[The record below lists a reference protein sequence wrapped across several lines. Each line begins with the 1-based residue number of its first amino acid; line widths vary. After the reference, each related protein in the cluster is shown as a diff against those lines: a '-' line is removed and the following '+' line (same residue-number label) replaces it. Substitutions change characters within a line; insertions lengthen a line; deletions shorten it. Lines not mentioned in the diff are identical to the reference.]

1 MSYAH
6 PEYLVETGWLED
18 NLDDPSLRI
27 FDSTVLLQLQPKG
40 PYVIESG
47 RATYGEGH
55 IPGAGFLDLTTEL
68 ADPNQKLR
76 FMMPSA
82 DAFAAALSKAGV
94 GPDNRVILYS
104 TNMPAWASRMWWML
118 RAFGFDN
125 AAVLN
130 GGMKK
135 WATEGRPVSTEP
147 ASYPAATFVARLR
160 PEMIAGKDDVLAAIG
175 ASDTCLLDSLP
186 AQMYSGEMTP
196 YGRPGHITGS
206 VNVSNTDLEDAETNT
221 LLPAEALKAKFDGA
235 GVLDGRRI
243 ITYCGGGIA
252 ATYDTFALALLG
264 YDDVAVYDASL
275 SEWAAD
281 PDTPMETG

>member
-6 PEYLVETGWLED
+6 PEYLVETSWLEE
-18 NLDDPSLRI
+18 NLGDPSLRI
-27 FDSTVLLQLQPKG
+27 FDSTVLLQLQPEG

-47 RATYGEGH
+47 RTIYEQGH

-82 DAFAAALSKAGV
+82 DAFAAAFSKAGV
-94 GPDNRVILYS
+94 SPDNRVILYS

-118 RAFGFDN
+118 RAFGHDN

-135 WATEGRPVSTEP
+135 WAAEGRPVSTEP
-147 ASYPAATFVARLR
+147 ASYPAAAFKAQLR
-160 PEMIAGKDDVLAAIG
+160 PEMVASKDDVHAAIG

-196 YGRPGHITGS
+196 YGRPGHIVGS
-206 VNVSNTDLEDAETNT
+206 VNVSNTDLEDPATNT
-221 LLPAEALKAKFDGA
+221 LLPADALKAKFDSA

-275 SEWAAD
+275 SEWATD
-281 PDTPMETG
+281 PNAPMEVG

>member
-6 PEYLVETGWLED
+6 PEYLVETGWLEE

-27 FDSTVLLQLQPKG
+27 FDCTVLLKLQPEG

-47 RATYGEGH
+47 RATHEESH
-55 IPGAGFLDLTTEL
+55 IPGAGFLDLTRDL
-68 ADPNQKLR
+68 ADPDQKLR

-82 DAFAAALSKAGV
+82 DAFAAVLSKAGV

-104 TNMPAWASRMWWML
+104 TNMPAWASRLWWML
-118 RAFGFDN
+118 RAFGFEN

-130 GGMKK
+130 GGWKK
-135 WATEGRPVSTEP
+135 WAAEGRPVSTEP
-147 ASYPAATFVARLR
+147 AAYPPAVFEARFR
-160 PEMIAGKDDVLAAIG
+160 PELVADKAAVLAATS
-175 ASDTCLLDSLP
+175 AADTCLLDSLP
-186 AQMYSGEMTP
+186 AQMYSGEMAP

-206 VNVSNTDLEDAETNT
+206 VNVSNTDLEDPETNT
-221 LLPAEALKAKFDGA
+221 ILPADALKAKFDSA

-275 SEWAAD
+275 SEWATD
-281 PDTPMETG
+281 PDTPMETA